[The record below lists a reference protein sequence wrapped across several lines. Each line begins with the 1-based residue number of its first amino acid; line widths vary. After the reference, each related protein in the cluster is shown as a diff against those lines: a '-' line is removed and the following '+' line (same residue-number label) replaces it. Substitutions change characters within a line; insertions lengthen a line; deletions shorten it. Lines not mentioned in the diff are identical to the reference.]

1 MNKYIY
7 IILAIIPLKLIAV
20 EGVIYEKKIHADSV
34 DSLCLSANAI
44 ISGSFDGSIK
54 STKANESTIIGM
66 HKDWVRKI
74 ICSGSN
80 IISAS
85 NDGMITIWNDMK
97 KIHSVQAHIWWV
109 TDIALSENKLVS
121 VSLDETVKVWSFPE
135 LKLLYSHKLNGSNKH
150 HSVIINNNIAF
161 IGTTSGLIFVLEL
174 DNFKWLGLKRWLGV
188 KTITGYNSSLI
199 SATKSIKY
207 VFFGTSDGFLIKVLA
222 SSPNKISRLKIS
234 DFAVKAIA
242 HKQGTLY
249 VGDDNGV
256 IRKINVVN
264 FKSASTINHFSE
276 AVRTLAIDK
285 NLIYAGYDKGYI
297 RIFKSVADKAE
308 IK

>member
-20 EGVIYEKKIHADSV
+20 EGVIYEKKIHTDSV

-97 KIHSVQAHIWWV
+97 KIHSVQAHTWWV
-109 TDIALSENKLVS
+109 TDIALSSNQLIS
-121 VSLDETVKVWSFPE
+121 VSLDETIKFWSYPQLE
-135 LKLLYSHKLNGSNKH
+135 LIYSYKIFGSNKH
-150 HSVIINNNIAF
+150 MSLIINDGKAF
-161 IGTTSGLIFVLEL
+161 IGSTKGFMFIIYLDSKLEKRYRVAGDASVLTS
-174 DNFKWLGLKRWLGV
+174 
-188 KTITGYNSSLI
+188 
-199 SATKSIKY
+199 SAKSPKY
-207 VFFGTSDGFLIKVLA
+207 VYFGTSDGYIIKI
-222 SSPNKISRLKIS
+222 STDDPNKSYRKKMSEYAI
-234 DFAVKAIA
+234 KAIVEN
-242 HKQGTLY
+242 QEILY
-249 VGDDNGV
+249 LGDDNGV
-256 IRKINVVN
+256 IRRVN
-264 FKSASTINHFSE
+264 TKKFDESYVLSRHSE
-276 AVRTLAIDK
+276 AVRSIAVDE
-285 NLIYAGYDKGYI
+285 NNIYAGYDGGYI
-297 RIFKSVADKAE
+297 RVFE
-308 IK
+308 IKVSPVNINN